1 MEGKRVI
8 LWQFLDWVYLW
19 SQMEFP
25 GLDIRQPLGHQEN
38 SLAVPGEGVM
48 LFPSL
53 FIEVYLLYNVVLASA
68 VQQSESGTHFIMDFL
83 PI

>member
-1 MEGKRVI
+1 
-8 LWQFLDWVYLW
+8 
-19 SQMEFP
+19 MEFP

-68 VQQSESGTHFIMDFL
+68 IHLYIPFFL
-83 PI
+83 GFPSHLGHHRALSRVPCSIQ

>member
-1 MEGKRVI
+1 
-8 LWQFLDWVYLW
+8 
-19 SQMEFP
+19 MEFP

-68 VQQSESGTHFIMDFL
+68 VQQSEAGIHLYIPFFLGFPSHSGHYSALNIV
-83 PI
+83 I